1 MASFVFHME
10 GHADVPERVRMRL
23 EDPVEAR
30 AHAVVAVGD
39 LLRNAGAGF
48 WNGPE
53 WQIEVT
59 DETGRTICTLTI
71 QGQAVDT
78 AQADRTRVADR
89 VQPAMAIVA

>member
-30 AHAVVAVGD
+30 THAVVAVGD

-71 QGQAVDT
+71 QGQAADM
-78 AQADRTRVADR
+78 AQADRTRVAAR
-89 VQPAMAIVA
+89 VQPAMAVVA